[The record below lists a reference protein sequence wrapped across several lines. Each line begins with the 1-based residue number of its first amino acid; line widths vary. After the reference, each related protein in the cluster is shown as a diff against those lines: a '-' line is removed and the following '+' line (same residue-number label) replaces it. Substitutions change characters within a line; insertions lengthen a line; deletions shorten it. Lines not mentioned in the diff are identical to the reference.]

1 MIDLGIWRNKL
12 DHVYKFGL
20 FYLLFGTWC
29 SSLCPVYVIYVLTWL
44 GTRCFIHLSIELS
57 IVLPLAPGN
66 GNIRGR
72 IFLSL
77 LVFCKGVSFCTVIN
91 ERVLMNGYRLW
102 IIKQIMK
109 GAEENKRLLVN
120 LRCITIFSVL

>member
-44 GTRCFIHLSIELS
+44 GTRCFIHLSIDLS

-66 GNIRGR
+66 GNIRGC